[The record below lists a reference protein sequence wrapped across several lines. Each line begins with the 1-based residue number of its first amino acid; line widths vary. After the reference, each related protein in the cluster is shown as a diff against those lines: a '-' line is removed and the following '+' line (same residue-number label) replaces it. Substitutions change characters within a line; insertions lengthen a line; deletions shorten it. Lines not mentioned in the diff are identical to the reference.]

1 MKENKKNEGLF
12 SATKKFS
19 DAFFTGLQKNT
30 ANKVIKKAQSA
41 KVDPKVLAT
50 MKRIEKEKKELD
62 KLLGLYF

>member
-1 MKENKKNEGLF
+1 MAKKTQNEGLF

-19 DAFFTGLQKNT
+19 DAFFNGLQKNT

-62 KLLGLYF
+62 KLLGL